1 MRVQQNRGSRAV
13 DSACAKAQEEP
24 NAAALAAELGPRAS
38 AATVPEAIGAADVG
52 VFAVWPDALKQLLT
66 EYGGLLSGK
75 GVPDPSNPVGFSA
88 DGTPFPTLPEGQSHG
103 S

>member
-38 AATVPEAIGAADVG
+38 AATVPEAIGAADVV

-66 EYGGLLSGK
+66 EYAGLLDGK
-75 GVPDPSNPVGFSA
+75 VVADPSNPVGFTA
-88 DGTPFPTLPEGQSHG
+88 DGTPFRTLPQRQAQG